1 MKKLFALGFA
11 LSAALGLALA
21 QNTVRV
27 GIAFDAGGKND
38 RSFNQSAWE
47 GAQRAQKDFKIG
59 LFDFEPADPSQVG
72 QGIRRLSLIHI

>member
-21 QNTVRV
+21 QSNVRV

-47 GAQRAQKDFKIG
+47 GAQRAQKEFKIG
-59 LFDFEPADPSQVG
+59 LFDFELGKSGRASAASP
-72 QGIRRLSLIHI
+72 RRASTW